1 MPPLSF
7 LDIPRE
13 LRDFIYEDYLT
24 IDGGYYF
31 NFKTGKLEPAKPGQ
45 QPLNL
50 ALTCSLI
57 ATEIKG
63 LALTHNVITFS
74 TTAGVRR
81 HDAKRYASMMFSV
94 NSTATAALWRLRKA
108 ITSDMRQDVAA
119 QFPMFSPTLDKLVVM
134 EEDDYDNDYW
144 TYGIQKMSGL
154 IPSLYYEALHYI
166 VQLLRRQCMD
176 PKISGLDIGCKPWG
190 IPSEA
195 QLDYMADALCS
206 TLKDECCASL
216 PIVWYDEIVPPWNGW
231 EYYHLNPGDR
241 SRYNYS
247 AAAAA
252 FFFLKSKPELL
263 VHMRKLVLDE
273 DRPSSLK
280 PTLQG
285 KGLIPFC
292 EENPHLRIER
302 RVRLW
307 TNVLVSDDRPCAP
320 AQRLEYAL
328 EGNPPWDAGSPAHYI
343 APAVWEWIEE
353 SLALPPNFSMVFDG
367 NPLPELSAEI
377 FRDVIVRDAVMQVAQ
392 QECIVRGLTPSPS
405 WVEEPQR
412 PPFNGYPQAIQDI
425 ANGSSNITCN
435 FETCGFGELE
445 VEETILKCSDFSYT
459 QWDNERY
466 NRPKTH
472 YASAPPLPDW
482 LELLKQLDIADE
494 SEE

>member
-31 NFKTGKLEPAKPGQ
+31 NFKTG
-45 QPLNL
+45 N
-50 ALTCSLI
+50 LI
-57 ATEIKG
+57 AAEIKG

-81 HDAKRYASMMFSV
+81 HDASRYASMVYSV
-94 NSTATAALWRLRKA
+94 NSTATAALWRVRKS

-119 QFPMFSPTLDKLVVM
+119 RFPMFLPTLDKLMGM

-176 PKISGLDIGCKPWG
+176 PKISELDSGCKPWR

-195 QLDYMADALCS
+195 ELDYMADALCS

-216 PIVWYDEIVPPWNGW
+216 PIVWYDEIIPPSNGW
-231 EYYHLNPGDR
+231 EFYHLYPGDR
-241 SRYNYS
+241 SRYSYS

-263 VHMRKLVLDE
+263 VRMRKLVLDE

-292 EENPHLRIER
+292 EENPQLRIER

-307 TNVLVSDDRPCAP
+307 TNVLVSDDRPCTP
-320 AQRLEYAL
+320 AKRLEYAL

-353 SLALPPNFSMVFDG
+353 SLALPPDFSMVFDG

-377 FRDVIVRDAVMQVAQ
+377 FRDVIV
-392 QECIVRGLTPSPS
+392 
-405 WVEEPQR
+405 EEPQR

-425 ANGSSNITCN
+425 ENGSSNITCN

-445 VEETILKCSDFSYT
+445 VEETSLECSDFFYT
-459 QWDNERY
+459 QWENERY

>member
-31 NFKTGKLEPAKPGQ
+31 NFKTGKLEPAKPGPDMQ
-45 QPLNL
+45 SYRRRNQRPGVDSQCHHLLN
-50 ALTCSLI
+50 
-57 ATEIKG
+57 
-63 LALTHNVITFS
+63 
-74 TTAGVRR
+74 
-81 HDAKRYASMMFSV
+81 
-94 NSTATAALWRLRKA
+94 NSRAALWRLRKS
-108 ITSDMRQDVAA
+108 ITSDMRQAVAA
-119 QFPMFSPTLDKLVVM
+119 RFPMFLPTLDKLMAM

-144 TYGIQKMSGL
+144 TYGIRKMSGL
-154 IPSLYYEALHYI
+154 IPSLYYEALHYT

-176 PKISGLDIGCKPWG
+176 PKISELDIGCKPWG
-190 IPSEA
+190 IPSEPE
-195 QLDYMADALCS
+195 LDYMANALCS

-216 PIVWYDEIVPPWNGW
+216 PIVWYDEIVPPSNGW
-231 EYYHLNPGDR
+231 EFYHLYPGDR

-273 DRPSSLK
+273 DRPSPLE

-292 EENPHLRIER
+292 EENPHLRIQR

-307 TNVLVSDDRPCAP
+307 TNVLVSDDRLLSTP
-320 AQRLEYAL
+320 ADRLEHAL
-328 EGNPPWDAGSPAHYI
+328 DGSPPWHAGSPAHHI

-353 SLALPPNFSMVFDG
+353 SLALSPNFSMVFDG

-377 FRDVIVRDAVMQVAQ
+377 FRDILVRDAVMQVAQ

-405 WVEEPQR
+405 WAEEP
-412 PPFNGYPQAIQDI
+412 
-425 ANGSSNITCN
+425 
-435 FETCGFGELE
+435 
-445 VEETILKCSDFSYT
+445 
-459 QWDNERY
+459 
-466 NRPKTH
+466 
-472 YASAPPLPDW
+472 
-482 LELLKQLDIADE
+482 
-494 SEE
+494 